1 VSDPAFDALAARPMI
16 TAHGDE
22 MEPRPAP
29 ALILLARN
37 LWSSAA
43 GRVGLSCVLLIVG
56 CAILDTWIVPYDP
69 NAIDVSARL
78 AGPSFRHWL
87 GADQLGRDLLSR
99 IIDGSRVVMG
109 IVVIGVGVALTIG
122 MGVGIM
128 AGYGF
133 RTVGAMFALFCDVI
147 RSLPM
152 MLFALAV
159 ASLIGTGLGTVT
171 LIVIM
176 FLIPVYFRV
185 ARNQTMVLKQSEY
198 VTAAR
203 AMGAS
208 SLRVMLKHILP
219 NLIGQMV
226 VLVAMD
232 VPTVIGIEAGLSFL
246 GEGARPP
253 LATWGSLLR
262 DGFAF
267 IREAPHIAMVAGV
280 PIIIATIGFTF
291 LGEAL
296 RDSLDP
302 RVTRGHRH

>member
-1 VSDPAFDALAARPMI
+1 MI
-16 TAHGDE
+16 TAHDEE

-29 ALILLARN
+29 ALILLVRN
-37 LWSSAA
+37 LCSSTA
-43 GRVGLSCVLLIVG
+43 GRVGLSCVFLIVG
-56 CAILDTWIVPYDP
+56 CALLDTWIVPYDP

-78 AGPSFRHWL
+78 AAPSFQHWL

-109 IVVIGVGVALTIG
+109 IVVIGVGVALAIG
-122 MGVGIM
+122 MAAGVI

-133 RTVGAMFALFCDVI
+133 RTMGAIFALFCDVI

-185 ARNQTMVLKQSEY
+185 ARNQTVVLKQSEY

-267 IREAPHIAMVAGV
+267 IREAPHIAMVAGI
-280 PIIIATIGFTF
+280 PIVIATIGFTF

-302 RVTRGHRH
+302 RVTRGSRH

>member
-1 VSDPAFDALAARPMI
+1 MISARD
-16 TAHGDE
+16 DE

-29 ALILLARN
+29 AILKLLRN
-37 LWSSAA
+37 LWGSAA
-43 GRVGLSCVLLIVG
+43 GRVGLSCVLLIVA
-56 CAILDTWIVPYDP
+56 CALLDSRIVPYDP

-78 AGPSFRHWL
+78 AAPSLKHWL

-109 IVVIGVGVALTIG
+109 IVVVGVGVALAIG
-122 MGVGIM
+122 MAAGVI

-133 RTVGAMFALFCDVI
+133 RTLGAVFALFCDVI

-171 LIVIM
+171 LIVIL

-185 ARNQTMVLKQSEY
+185 SRNQTVVLKQSEY

-219 NLIGQMV
+219 NLVGQMV

-267 IREAPHIAMVAGV
+267 IREAPHIALVAGL
-280 PIIIATIGFTF
+280 PILIATIGFTF

-302 RVTRGHRH
+302 RVIRGPRH

>member
-1 VSDPAFDALAARPMI
+1 MISARD
-16 TAHGDE
+16 DE
-22 MEPRPAP
+22 REPRPA
-29 ALILLARN
+29 AAILLLLRN
-37 LWSSAA
+37 LWGSAA
-43 GRVGLSCVLLIVG
+43 GRIGLSCVLLIVA
-56 CAILDTWIVPYDP
+56 CALLDSRIVPYDP

-78 AGPSFRHWL
+78 AAPSLEHWL

-109 IVVIGVGVALTIG
+109 LVVVGVGVALAIG
-122 MGVGIM
+122 MAAGVI

-133 RTVGAMFALFCDVI
+133 RTLGAVFALFCDVI

-159 ASLIGTGLGTVT
+159 ASLIGTGMGTVT
-171 LIVIM
+171 LIVIL

-185 ARNQTMVLKQSEY
+185 ALNQTVVLKQSEY

-219 NLIGQMV
+219 NLVGPML

-267 IREAPHIAMVAGV
+267 IREAPHIALVAGL
-280 PIIIATIGFTF
+280 PILVATIGFTF

-302 RVTRGHRH
+302 RIARGPRH

>member
-1 VSDPAFDALAARPMI
+1 MTS
-16 TAHGDE
+16 AHDDE
-22 MEPRPAP
+22 LGRRPAP
-29 ALILLARN
+29 APLLLLRS

-43 GRVGLSCVLLIVG
+43 GRLGSCCVLLIVG
-56 CAILDTWIVPYDP
+56 CAVLDTWIVPYDP

-78 AGPSFRHWL
+78 AVPSLKHWL

-109 IVVIGVGVALTIG
+109 IVAIGVGAALAVG
-122 MGVGIM
+122 MAAGVI

-133 RTVGAMFALFCDVI
+133 RTLGAIFALFCDVI

-159 ASLIGTGLGTVT
+159 ASLIGTGLATVT
-171 LIVIM
+171 LIVIL

-185 ARNQTMVLKQSEY
+185 AHNQTVVLKHSEY

-208 SLRVMLKHILP
+208 SLRVMLRHILP
-219 NLIGQMV
+219 NLVGQMV

-267 IREAPHIAMVAGV
+267 IREAPHIALVAGL
-280 PIIIATIGFTF
+280 PIVIATIGFTF

-302 RVTRGHRH
+302 RVARRARH

>member
-1 VSDPAFDALAARPMI
+1 VSAPPFDVVVDRRMSSTRDDEAQERPCAAV
-16 TAHGDE
+16 
-22 MEPRPAP
+22 
-29 ALILLARN
+29 LLLMRE

-43 GRVGLSCVLLIVG
+43 GRVGVTCVLLILA
-56 CAILDTWIVPYDP
+56 CALLDSKIVPYGP
-69 NAIDVSARL
+69 NDIDISARL
-78 AGPSFRHWL
+78 AAPSLKHWL

-99 IIDGSRVVMG
+99 IIDGSQAVMAL
-109 IVVIGVGVALTIG
+109 VAVGVGVALAIG
-122 MGVGIM
+122 MAAGVI

-133 RTVGAMFALFCDVI
+133 RTMGAIFALLCDVI

-159 ASLIGTGLGTVT
+159 ASLIGTGLGTVA

-176 FLIPVYFRV
+176 FLVPVYFRV
-185 ARNQTMVLKQSEY
+185 ARNQTVVLKQSEY

-208 SLRVMLKHILP
+208 SLRVMLNHILP

-246 GEGARPP
+246 GQGARPP

-267 IREAPHIAMVAGV
+267 IREAPHIALVAGL
-280 PIIIATIGFTF
+280 PIVIATIGFTF

-296 RDSLDP
+296 RDALDP
-302 RVTRGHRH
+302 RVARGSRH

>member
-1 VSDPAFDALAARPMI
+1 VGVGARTTPDRDEEVQARP
-16 TAHGDE
+16 A
-22 MEPRPAP
+22 AP
-29 ALILLARN
+29 GVTLLRN
-37 LWSSAA
+37 LWSSTA
-43 GRVGLSCVLLIVG
+43 GRVGVVCVLLIVA
-56 CAILDTWIVPYDP
+56 CAVFDDWIVRYDP
-69 NAIDVSARL
+69 NGIDVSARL
-78 AGPSFRHWL
+78 AGPSFKHWL

-99 IIDGSRVVMG
+99 IIDGSRLVMQVV
-109 IVVIGVGVALTIG
+109 VVGVGVALTIG
-122 MGVGIM
+122 VSAGVL

-133 RTVGAMFALFCDVI
+133 RTFGAAFALLCDVI

-159 ASLIGTGLGTVT
+159 ASLIGTGIGTVT
-171 LIVIM
+171 LIVIL

-185 ARNQTMVLKQSEY
+185 ARNQTVVLKQSEY

-208 SLRVMLKHILP
+208 SVRVMRRHILP
-219 NLIGQMV
+219 NLAGQML
-226 VLVAMD
+226 VLIAMD

-253 LATWGSLLR
+253 VATWGSLLR

-267 IREAPHIAMVAGV
+267 IREAPHIALAASL
-280 PIIIATIGFTF
+280 PILIATIGFTF

-296 RDSLDP
+296 RDALDP
-302 RVTRGHRH
+302 RLAGRSRH

>member
-1 VSDPAFDALAARPMI
+1 MTSARD
-16 TAHGDE
+16 DE

-29 ALILLARN
+29 AVLLLLRN
-37 LWSSAA
+37 LWGSAA

-56 CAILDTWIVPYDP
+56 CALLDSCIVPYDP

-78 AGPSFRHWL
+78 AAPSLKHWL

-109 IVVIGVGVALTIG
+109 IVVVGVGVALTIG
-122 MGVGIM
+122 MAAGVI

-133 RTVGAMFALFCDVI
+133 RTLGATFALFCDVI

-171 LIVIM
+171 LIVIL

-185 ARNQTMVLKQSEY
+185 SRNQTMVLQQSEY

-219 NLIGQMV
+219 NLVGQMM

-267 IREAPHIAMVAGV
+267 IREAPHIALVAGL
-280 PIIIATIGFTF
+280 PILIATIGFTF

-302 RVTRGHRH
+302 RVARRSSH

>member
-1 VSDPAFDALAARPMI
+1 
-16 TAHGDE
+16 
-22 MEPRPAP
+22 
-29 ALILLARN
+29 LLRN
-37 LWSSAA
+37 LWGSAA
-43 GRVGLSCVLLIVG
+43 GRVGLTCVLLIVG
-56 CAILDTWIVPYDP
+56 CALLDAWIVPYDP
-69 NAIDVSARL
+69 NAIDVTARL
-78 AGPSFRHWL
+78 AVPSLRHWL
-87 GADQLGRDLLSR
+87 GTDQLGRDLLSR
-99 IIDGSRVVMG
+99 VIDGSRVVMG
-109 IVVIGVGVALTIG
+109 IVVVGVGGALTIG
-122 MGVGIM
+122 MASGVV

-133 RTVGAMFALFCDVI
+133 RTLGAVFALFCDVI

-159 ASLIGTGLGTVT
+159 ASLIGTGIGTVT
-171 LIVIM
+171 LIVIL

-185 ARNQTMVLKQSEY
+185 SRSQTVILKQSEY

-208 SLRVMLKHILP
+208 SMRVMLKHILP
-219 NLIGQMV
+219 NLVGQTL

-253 LATWGSLLR
+253 VATWGSLLR

-267 IREAPHIAMVAGV
+267 IREAPHIALVAGL
-280 PIIIATIGFTF
+280 PILIATIGFTF

-302 RVTRGHRH
+302 RVARRSRH

>member
-1 VSDPAFDALAARPMI
+1 
-16 TAHGDE
+16 
-22 MEPRPAP
+22 
-29 ALILLARN
+29 LARN

-56 CAILDTWIVPYDP
+56 CALLDPWIVPYDP

-78 AGPSFRHWL
+78 AAPSFQHWL

-99 IIDGSRVVMG
+99 IIDGSRVVMS
-109 IVVIGVGVALTIG
+109 IVVIGVGVALAIG
-122 MGVGIM
+122 MAAGVI

-171 LIVIM
+171 LIVIV
-176 FLIPVYFRV
+176 FLIPVYFRI
-185 ARNQTMVLKQSEY
+185 ARNQTVVLKQSEY

-280 PIIIATIGFTF
+280 PIVIATIGFTF

-302 RVTRGHRH
+302 RVTRGPRH

>member
-1 VSDPAFDALAARPMI
+1 VALAIGM
-16 TAHGDE
+16 
-22 MEPRPAP
+22 
-29 ALILLARN
+29 
-37 LWSSAA
+37 AA
-43 GRVGLSCVLLIVG
+43 G
-56 CAILDTWIVPYDP
+56 
-69 NAIDVSARL
+69 
-78 AGPSFRHWL
+78 
-87 GADQLGRDLLSR
+87 
-99 IIDGSRVVMG
+99 
-109 IVVIGVGVALTIG
+109 VI
-122 MGVGIM
+122 

-171 LIVIM
+171 LIVIV
-176 FLIPVYFRV
+176 FLIPVYFRI
-185 ARNQTMVLKQSEY
+185 ARNQTVVLKQSEY

-280 PIIIATIGFTF
+280 PIVIATIGFTF

-302 RVTRGHRH
+302 RVTRGPRH

>member
-1 VSDPAFDALAARPMI
+1 MSDPPFDVLAGRPV
-16 TAHGDE
+16 TLAHDDE
-22 MEPRPAP
+22 IEPRPAP
-29 ALILLARN
+29 APLLLLRS
-37 LWSSAA
+37 LWGSAA
-43 GRVGLSCVLLIVG
+43 GRLGLCCVLLIVG
-56 CAILDTWIVPYDP
+56 CAILDRWIVPYDP
-69 NAIDVSARL
+69 NVIDVSARL
-78 AGPSFRHWL
+78 AAPSLKHWL

-109 IVVIGVGVALTIG
+109 IVVVGVGVALALG
-122 MGVGIM
+122 MAAGVI

-133 RTVGAMFALFCDVI
+133 RTLGAIFALFCDVI

-159 ASLIGTGLGTVT
+159 ASLIGTGLTTVT

-185 ARNQTMVLKQSEY
+185 ARNQTVVLKHSEY

-219 NLIGQMV
+219 NLIGQIV

-267 IREAPHIAMVAGV
+267 IREAPHIALVAGV
-280 PIIIATIGFTF
+280 PIMIATIGFTF

-302 RVTRGHRH
+302 RVARGARH

>member
-1 VSDPAFDALAARPMI
+1 VACAL
-16 TAHGDE
+16 
-22 MEPRPAP
+22 
-29 ALILLARN
+29 
-37 LWSSAA
+37 
-43 GRVGLSCVLLIVG
+43 
-56 CAILDTWIVPYDP
+56 LDSRIVPYDP

-78 AGPSFRHWL
+78 AAPSLEHWL

-109 IVVIGVGVALTIG
+109 LVVVGVGAALAIG
-122 MGVGIM
+122 MAAGVI

-133 RTVGAMFALFCDVI
+133 RTLGAVFALFCDVI

-159 ASLIGTGLGTVT
+159 ASLIGTGMGTVT
-171 LIVIM
+171 LIVIL

-185 ARNQTMVLKQSEY
+185 ARNQTVVLKQSEY

-219 NLIGQMV
+219 NLVGQML

-267 IREAPHIAMVAGV
+267 IREAPHIALVAGL
-280 PIIIATIGFTF
+280 PILVATIGFTF

-302 RVTRGHRH
+302 RIARGPRT